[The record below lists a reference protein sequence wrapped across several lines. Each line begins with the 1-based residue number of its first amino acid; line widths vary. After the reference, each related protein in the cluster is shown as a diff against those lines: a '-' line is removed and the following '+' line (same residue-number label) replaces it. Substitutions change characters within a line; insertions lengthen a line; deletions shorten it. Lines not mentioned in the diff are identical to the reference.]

1 MKALYFDGKKLRL
14 KDMPRPQPAPH
25 EALIKVQYAGICNTD
40 IEILQGYMDFVGI
53 PGHEFVGKV
62 EECAYSDW
70 IGKKVVGEIN
80 IACGKCEFCM
90 QGLKTHCINRT
101 VLGIYKKDGAF
112 AEYLTLP
119 LQNLHVL
126 PPAVPEIEAV
136 FTEPLAAA
144 CEIVEQLDFLEEYRV
159 LLLGDGKL
167 AQLIAQVL
175 SLYTDRLTVVGKS
188 ENKLKLIRKLGAKTF
203 LKDEFTAPEKSFHVV
218 IEATGSW
225 SGWDMA
231 IRYVRPRGFIV
242 LKSTYAGKYDFNLA
256 PLVVDEITLIGSRCG
271 PFTRALSLLERNQI
285 NLEPLISGIY
295 EIENFERAFEK
306 SQEKGILKI
315 LFHFPE

>member
-1 MKALYFDGKKLRL
+1 MKALYFDGKKLSLRE
-14 KDMPRPQPAPH
+14 MPVPAPAAH
-25 EALIKVQYAGICNTD
+25 EALVKVQYAGICNTD

-53 PGHEFVGKV
+53 PGHEFMGRV
-62 EECAYSDW
+62 EACAYSDW

-90 QGLKTHCINRT
+90 QGLKTHCINREI
-101 VLGIYKKDGAF
+101 LGIYKKNGAF

-144 CEIVEQLDFLEEYRV
+144 CEIVEQLEFLDEYRV

-175 SLYTDRLTVVGKS
+175 SLYTNNLTVVGKS
-188 ENKLKLIRKLGAKTF
+188 ETKLKLMRKIGAKTF
-203 LKDEFTAPEKSFHVV
+203 LKGEFTVPDKYFHVV
-218 IEATGSW
+218 VEATGSW

-242 LKSTYAGKYDFNLA
+242 LKSTYAGKYEFNLA

-295 EIENFERAFEK
+295 EIEDYEKAFQK
-306 SQEKGILKI
+306 TQAKDTLKI
-315 LFHFPE
+315 LFHFPD